1 MDSWLLDDIK
11 KKTNN
16 IKRNLDVRI
25 DVENDIQE
33 SMLFEK
39 NNSPTVQDKHA
50 CKINLTFDLNI
61 VRVILLTPK

>member
-39 NNSPTVQDKHA
+39 SNSPTVQDKHS
-50 CKINLTFDLNI
+50 CKIDLTFDNI
-61 VRVILLTPK
+61 VHVILLTPK